1 MPQIIDIDYHNNDR
15 GVLAAEAHPI
25 FERLKPERT
34 SKDPFAD
41 VAITALL
48 DHLAEELAREYVHLM
63 EKAADDERVADH
75 ASR

>member
-15 GVLAAEAHPI
+15 GVLSAEAHPL
-25 FERLKPERT
+25 FGQRKPERA
-34 SKDPFAD
+34 SKDPD

-63 EKAADDERVADH
+63 EKAAGEERVTDQAP
-75 ASR
+75 R

>member
-1 MPQIIDIDYHNNDR
+1 MPQIIDSDYHNNDQ

-25 FERLKPERT
+25 FEQRKPERA

-41 VAITALL
+41 AAITALL

-63 EKAADDERVADH
+63 EKAADEERVADQ
-75 ASR
+75 APR